1 MVRTKKVLT
10 EEEMIAKKLAEKE
23 RNRARY
29 LANRE
34 EIIARNL
41 AYRANNLEHLR
52 AKEKER
58 RARPEVKARYKELMT
73 KWIDENREHYL
84 NRMREYRKGYEK
96 RPDVIPTKRARDL
109 FNKWLK
115 YEGTAKH
122 SSVFKLI
129 RLTKPEFREYMESR
143 FTEGMAWDNIH
154 IDHYVPL
161 SYFDPHSE
169 EDRQIAWHWM
179 NLQPLFEK
187 DNLSKND
194 TIPADYLEH
203 IEKIKQAIAFDKQRN
218 I

>member
-1 MVRTKKVLT
+1 MEQD
-10 EEEMIAKKLAEKE
+10 EEKKLSYAEK
-23 RNRARY
+23 RRAYY

-34 EIIARNL
+34 KIIAKSK
-41 AYRANNLEHLR
+41 AYLEKNKEHVY
-52 AKEKER
+52 AKQKER
-58 RARPEVKARYKELMT
+58 RARPEVKARYKELMDN
-73 KWIDENREHYL
+73 WYAENREDRL
-84 NRMREYRKGYEK
+84 TKMREYRKDYEK
-96 RPDVIPTKRARDL
+96 RPYVIPTKRTRDL

-115 YEGTAKH
+115 HEGTAKH

-169 EDRQIAWHWM
+169 EDRKIAWHWM

-194 TIPADYLEH
+194 TVPADHLEH
-203 IEKIKQAIAFDKQRN
+203 IEKIKQAIAFDENRN